1 MAAPYWVTDAGN
13 LGTIQEMEFY
23 SLQLTGRDPEQG
35 SNNTGLTFT
44 LLAGKLP
51 GGVALAHTGLI
62 DGIPTQRSLLKGV
75 PYEVANNV
83 TSTFVIRITDAES
96 LLADR
101 TFNLTVAGPD
111 SPVWSTTAGKIA
123 DVHDGQEVAT
133 ILAATDTDLDVLT
146 YSINSGSLPPG
157 LTMTTTGVISG
168 RISKFSIAS
177 ADFNFVVRV
186 TDGNTNVDRQF
197 SYRVHAIGAI
207 DLRVENT
214 PDTGLDVFG
223 NNIRCDSTF
232 AMWTADNYTFARPY
246 MVRTAGSVGTLRHSN
261 YYIES
266 FEGKTLEDLPLISF
280 EQSGNL
286 PQGTTFN
293 GVYETNATDGVGSCI
308 IYGTVPS
315 TTASSTLYSFK
326 IRSKTVH
333 NDIDYRVLAEPG
345 MWEEMFPQPGKSITI
360 YGEWIEY
367 TLIVRGAVD
376 TEVTW
381 S

>member
-1 MAAPYWVTDAGN
+1 MAAPYWVTDAGD

-75 PYEVANNV
+75 PYEVNENV

-111 SPVWSTTAGKIA
+111 SPVWSTTAGKLA
-123 DVHDGQEVAT
+123 DVHDGQEIT
-133 ILAATDTDLDVLT
+133 TTLAATDSDLDVLT
-146 YSINSGSLPPG
+146 YSINSGSLPTG
-157 LTMTTTGVISG
+157 LTMSTAGVITG
-168 RISKFSIAS
+168 RISKVSPAK
-177 ADFNFVVRV
+177 DFNFVVRV
-186 TDGNTNVDRQF
+186 TDGNTTADRQF
-197 SYRVHAIGAI
+197 SYRVHAIGDAT
-207 DLRVENT
+207 V
-214 PDTGLDVFG
+214 DTQQDAFG
-223 NNIRCDSTF
+223 DNINCDSTS
-232 AMWTADNYTFARPY
+232 AMWTADNYTFARPW
-246 MVRTAGSVGTLRHSN
+246 MVKTTGSVGTLRHSN
-261 YYIES
+261 YYIELL
-266 FEGKTLEDLPLISF
+266 EGKTLEDLPQIAF

-286 PQGTTFN
+286 PQGTAFN
-293 GVYETNATDGVGSCI
+293 GTYETDATDKVGSCLV
-308 IYGTVPS
+308 YGNVPH
-315 TTASSTLYSFK
+315 TTASSTAYAFK
-326 IRSKTVH
+326 IRPKTTLSD
-333 NDIDYRVLAEPG
+333 NKYSPA
-345 MWEEMFPQPGKSITI
+345 KNITI

-367 TLIVRGAVD
+367 TLTVRGAAD

>member
-44 LLAGKLP
+44 LIAGKLP

-111 SPVWSTTAGKIA
+111 APIWSTAAGKLA
-123 DVHDGQEVAT
+123 DVHDGQEITAT
-133 ILAATDTDLDVLT
+133 IAATDSDLDVLT

-157 LTMTTTGVISG
+157 LTMSTTGAITG
-168 RISKFSIAS
+168 RITKVSLSQ
-177 ADFNFVVRV
+177 DFNFVVRV

-197 SYRVHAIGAI
+197 SYRVHAIGDATI
-207 DLRVENT
+207 DT
-214 PDTGLDVFG
+214 HQDAFG
-223 NNIRCDSTF
+223 DNINCDSTNT
-232 AMWTADNYTFARPY
+232 MWTADNYLFARPW

-261 YYIES
+261 YYIEL

-315 TTASSTLYSFK
+315 TTASSTTYTFS
-326 IRSKTVH
+326 IRAK
-333 NDIDYRVLAEPG
+333 NLDENYYYKDL
-345 MWEEMFPQPGKSITI
+345 TI

>member
-1 MAAPYWVTDAGN
+1 MAAPYWVTDAGD
-13 LGTIQEMEFY
+13 LGTIQEQEFY
-23 SLQLTGRDPEQG
+23 SLQLTGRDPEE
-35 SNNTGLTFT
+35 SANNTGLTFT

-51 GGVALAHTGLI
+51 GGVALAYTGLI

-75 PYEVANNV
+75 PYEVSDNV
-83 TSTFVIRITDAES
+83 TSTFVVRITDAES

-186 TDGNTNVDRQF
+186 TDGNVNVDRQF
-197 SYRVHAIGAI
+197 SYRVHAIGDATI
-207 DLRVENT
+207 DTEE
-214 PDTGLDVFG
+214 DAFG
-223 NNIRCDSTF
+223 VDIKCDSTST
-232 AMWTADNYTFARPY
+232 MWTADTYVFARPY
-246 MVRTAGSVGTLRHSN
+246 MVRATGSVGTLRHSN
-261 YYIES
+261 YYIEL
-266 FEGKTLEDLPLISF
+266 FEGKTLEDLPQISF
-280 EQSGNL
+280 ERSGNL

-293 GVYETNATDGVGSCI
+293 GTYETDATDKVGSCLV
-308 IYGTVPS
+308 YGEVPS
-315 TTASSTLYSFK
+315 TTASSTAYTFK
-326 IRSKTVH
+326 IRPKTVH
-333 NDIDYRVLAEPG
+333 NDSQYIVLAEPG
-345 MWEEMFPQPGKSITI
+345 MWEEMFPAPGKSITI

-367 TLIVRGAVD
+367 TLIVRGAAD
-376 TEVTW
+376 IEVTW